1 MSKWSRNAKPVIQ
14 LKQTL
19 DWVVKKWG
27 YEYILLAGGALL
39 GLLIVVIVG
48 FDDRPRPPPAA
59 STIAAPQPSSPPAA
73 SPAPPAPIKKSKR
86 TETDPR
92 QEASKPIPKSAARIP
107 DKDAPAGQL
116 F

>member
-1 MSKWSRNAKPVIQ
+1 MTGRAKFVSKWSRNAKPVIQ

-27 YEYILLAGGALL
+27 YEYILVAGGALL

-59 STIAAPQPSSPPAA
+59 STIAAPHPVV
-73 SPAPPAPIKKSKR
+73 R
-86 TETDPR
+86 TVDHVVPDLCE
-92 QEASKPIPKSAARIP
+92 KPQVTGRRGARC
-107 DKDAPAGQL
+107 GS
-116 F
+116 